1 MYKDICHLY
10 RNFGNVVA
18 GKLVML
24 NNVVKECNGDKE
36 SSYKKIVE
44 DNQLM
49 TDTAFN
55 TLWKKYNQVR
65 PDIKF

>member
-24 NNVVKECNGDKE
+24 NNVVNECDGDKQ

-44 DNQLM
+44 ENQLM

-65 PDIKF
+65 TDIKF

>member
-24 NNVVKECNGDKE
+24 NNVVNECDGDKQ
-36 SSYKKIVE
+36 SSL
-44 DNQLM
+44 NTNRTRPWQL
-49 TDTAFN
+49 TIAVT
-55 TLWKKYNQVR
+55 
-65 PDIKF
+65 